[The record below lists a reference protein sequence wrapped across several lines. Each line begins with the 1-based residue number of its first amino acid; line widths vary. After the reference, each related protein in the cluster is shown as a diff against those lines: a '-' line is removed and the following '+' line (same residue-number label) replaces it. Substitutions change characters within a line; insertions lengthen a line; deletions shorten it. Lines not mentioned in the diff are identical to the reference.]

1 MELLDIL
8 ALTVENLQGKL
19 TELGLQTDGTKTIL
33 QARLIKYYQ
42 NFNTRADADSEYGE
56 AASVIR
62 QTDAIQQP
70 GSTFSLRDIKDSI
83 SKFCVTS
90 RF

>member
-62 QTDAIQQP
+62 QTDVIEEAWFNIFLKGQ
-70 GSTFSLRDIKDSI
+70 R
-83 SKFCVTS
+83 
-90 RF
+90 RFNFEIFR